1 MAYLTA
7 GPWAAAGADTAAGV
21 ETSAGAGRHDGR
33 ADRPPAW
40 SVLGWLTVPGTP
52 DSVPAVRNFLA
63 RLLGD
68 QPDAGT
74 TVLLASELVANAVLH
89 SESRRDGGTVIV
101 AVLAALSGVLR
112 IEVTDAGGPTVPLV
126 RDPAD
131 LAPGGRGLRLVD
143 ALSARWGFYRAPAG
157 TVTWFETGP

>member
-7 GPWAAAGADTAAGV
+7 GPYAAAGGDTAAGV
-21 ETSAGAGRHDGR
+21 GTFAGAGRRDGG
-33 ADRPPAW
+33 AGRPPAW

-74 TVLLASELVANAVLH
+74 TVLLASELVANSVLH
-89 SESRRDGGTVIV
+89 SDSRRDGGTVVV